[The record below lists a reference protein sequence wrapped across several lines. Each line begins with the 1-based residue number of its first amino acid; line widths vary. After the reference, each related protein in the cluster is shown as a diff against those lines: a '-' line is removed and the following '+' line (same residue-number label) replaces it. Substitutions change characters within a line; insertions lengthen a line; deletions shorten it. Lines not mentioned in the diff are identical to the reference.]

1 MLDKIKQLFRTVVLS
16 FEDATARRLWLVGLV
31 VVLIPVG
38 SYVVRAGMKP
48 AKVNL
53 PGPEFLPSFPKQLA
67 RWRGEDRELDAGIFA
82 QTHAEYYL
90 QRVYVDDTRIEISLS
105 IAVFSDPDEGVV
117 HRPYNCYRGHGWL
130 PVPDG
135 EKDLPLELADRPD
148 MKAHLMTWEQPG
160 RKELVAY
167 WYELGDRLLFDREGM
182 FEARIALRGQ
192 ETWPALIKVMVTTPG
207 TNDPNQDEKRLGEFA
222 QCVCQWLNGPDG
234 KSKYTAE
241 SPE

>member
-1 MLDKIKQLFRTVVLS
+1 MLDKIRQLFRTVVLS
-16 FEDATARRLWLVGLV
+16 FQDATARRLWIVGLV

-53 PGPEFLPSFPKQLA
+53 PDREFLLSFPRQLGP
-67 RWRGEDRELDAGIFA
+67 WQGEDQELDPGIFA
-82 QTHAEYYL
+82 QTGAEYYL
-90 QRVYVDDTRIEISLS
+90 QRVYLDDRHMEIRLHV
-105 IAVFSDPDEGVV
+105 AVFSDPDEGVY

-130 PVPDG
+130 PVS
-135 EKDLPLELADRPD
+135 EKDLPLEVPERPD
-148 MKAHLMTWEQPG
+148 MKAHLMTWEQAG

-167 WYELGDRLLFDREGM
+167 WYELGDRVLFDRDGM
-182 FEARIALRGQ
+182 FRARIALRGQ
-192 ETWPALIKVMVTTPG
+192 ETWPALIKVMITTPG
-207 TNDPNQDEKRLGEFA
+207 TNDPAEDEKRIGEFA
-222 QCVCQWLNGPDG
+222 QRVCQWMNGTEG